1 MTEKM
6 QYAQFLQANIRRY
19 GWQSFVIKITA
30 VVVALTFLVSA
41 MVQPAALTFASGA
54 SLWAAC
60 GVVLAFLLWCGDGY
74 SADMMD
80 RYSTLYERAANEENG
95 EAKMKLEPKGL
106 SVTALWRPTVLAFH
120 LPMMIMLILIGLA
133 AK

>member
-30 VVVALTFLVSA
+30 VIVALTFLVSA
-41 MVQPAALTFASGA
+41 MVAPAALTFASGA

-80 RYSTLYERAANEENG
+80 RYSSLYEKTAQDDGADT
-95 EAKMKLEPKGL
+95 KMKLERTGL
-106 SVTALWRPTVLAFH
+106 SVKAVWRPTVLAFH
-120 LPMMIMLILIGLA
+120 LPMMVMLILLGLA